1 MGADAVGGIV
11 GLGQVSL
18 HIRDTDRATRFFE
31 QSLGLRHL
39 YTYGDLVFF
48 DCAGVRLYLQRTT
61 EEKWR
66 PGSILYFRVADI
78 DARYAELLEQGIAF
92 ESPPHLIHRHD
103 SGVEEWMA
111 FFSDGE
117 GNTLALMAEVGA
129 AA

>member
-1 MGADAVGGIV
+1 MGADSADGIV

-31 QSLGLRHL
+31 QTLGLRHL

-48 DCAGVRLYLQRTT
+48 DCGGVRLYLQRTT
-61 EEKWR
+61 EDKWR
-66 PGSILYFRVADI
+66 TGSILYFRVADI
-78 DARYAELLEQGIAF
+78 EARHAELVEQGVTF
-92 ESPPHLIHRHD
+92 EGPPHLVHRHD

-111 FFSDGE
+111 FFPDSE

>member
-18 HIRDTDRATRFFE
+18 HIRDADRATRFFGRT
-31 QSLGLRHL
+31 LGLRHL
-39 YTYGDLVFF
+39 YSFGDLVFF
-48 DCAGVRLYLQRTT
+48 DCGGVRLYLQRTT
-61 EEKWR
+61 DEKWR
-66 PGSILYFRVADI
+66 ASSILYFRVADI
-78 DARYAELLEQGIAF
+78 DARHAELVEQGVAF
-92 ESPPHLIHRHD
+92 EGPPQLVHRHD

-111 FFSDGE
+111 FFSDSE